1 MKMYKSFIPLCTAL
15 FLSACSSNYLMTV
28 NTTNTIK
35 EKDQGT
41 FLYTNDTL
49 AVQYSFAGKDGK
61 VYVKVENKL
70 DYPIMWNLKNSAL
83 VINGKA
89 LSYANNQIDLKGN
102 VNQNVSAF
110 SEDIIHGY
118 FNGTAT
124 LPKDML
130 LIPPHA
136 FVEGRFFDLRDDVK
150 KSVSQAKKEK
160 VVRYGM
166 NGGTYNVQQ
175 AKFNIQDSPYI
186 LSSFLSYSVLNN
198 GEATFRTTE
207 QKFYAET
214 LFQTSTSLNNVL
226 EYYTKQGDLMAYKKV
241 KGENALLL
249 GGVVAL
255 GAAAGAL
262 DNSRTD

>member
-1 MKMYKSFIPLCTAL
+1 MKIYKTFIPLCTAL

-28 NTTNTIK
+28 NSINTSK

-41 FLYTNDTL
+41 FLYTNDTV
-49 AVQYSFAGKDGK
+49 AIQYSFAGRDGK

-70 DYPIMWNLKNSAL
+70 DHPIIWNLKNSAL

-89 LSYANNQIDLKGN
+89 LSYSDNEIDLKGK
-102 VNQNVSAF
+102 VGQTVSAF
-110 SEDIIHGY
+110 NEGVIHGY

-124 LPKDML
+124 LPKDVL

-136 FVEGRFFDLRDDVK
+136 FVDGRFFDLRDDVK
-150 KSVSQAKKEK
+150 KSVSEAKKER

-166 NGGTYNVQQ
+166 NGGTYKIQQ
-175 AKFNIQDSPYI
+175 AKFNIDDSPYI
-186 LSSFLSYSVLNN
+186 LSSFLSYSVMNN
-198 GEATFRTTE
+198 GEVTFRTTE

-214 LFQTSTSLNNVL
+214 LFQTGTSLNNVL
-226 EYYTKQGDLMAYKKV
+226 EYYTKQGDLMAYKKI
-241 KGENALLL
+241 KGENALLI

>member
-1 MKMYKSFIPLCTAL
+1 MKIYKTFIPICAVL

-28 NTTNTIK
+28 NSANTIK

-41 FLYTNDTL
+41 FLFTNDTV

-89 LSYANNQIDLKGN
+89 LSYSNNQIDLKGN
-102 VNQNVSAF
+102 LNQTVSAF
-110 SEDIIHGY
+110 SEDAIHGY

-136 FVEGRFFDLRDDVK
+136 FVDGRFFDLRDDVK
-150 KSVSQAKKEK
+150 KSVSEAKKERA
-160 VVRYGM
+160 VRYGM
-166 NGGTYNVQQ
+166 NGGTYKVQQ
-175 AKFNIQDSPYI
+175 AKFNMQDSPYI
-186 LSSFLSYSVLNN
+186 LSSFLSYSVMNN
-198 GEATFRTTE
+198 GEVTFRTTE
-207 QKFYAET
+207 QKFYAEI
-214 LFQTSTSLNNVL
+214 LFQTGTSLNNVL
-226 EYYTKQGDLMAYKKV
+226 EYYTKQGDLMAYKKI
-241 KGENALLL
+241 KGENALLI
-249 GGVVAL
+249 GGVTAL
-255 GAAAGAL
+255 GAAAVAL
-262 DNSRTD
+262 DNRRTD